1 VIRLAD
7 TKSAGP
13 QLVARNPPA
22 RPVLKTLE
30 TERRRSE
37 WVVPSVPNP
46 KPPISTAG
54 IESAWRK
61 LTKAAQ
67 IEDVRMHDLRHTV
80 GSHAGQTGAN
90 AVLVRDLLRHQNLA
104 MIHRSV
110 NRAASSM
117 RTLSGQVGVRISA
130 AMAGAPPDVVTFMT
144 FKSRGCAWL

>member
-46 KPPISTAG
+46 KPPISKAG

-80 GSHAGQTGAN
+80 GSHA
-90 AVLVRDLLRHQNLA
+90 DKLA
-104 MIHRSV
+104 
-110 NRAASSM
+110 
-117 RTLSGQVGVRISA
+117 RTLSSCATCCGIRIW
-130 AMAGAPPDVVTFMT
+130 
-144 FKSRGCAWL
+144 R